1 MTASAKPKPIGA
13 SALSKLFQPPFGPL
27 IFLVIVCV
35 IFTVLP
41 LLQGKDNRFFTP
53 QNFALIFQQTAVVG
67 VLAIGQTLVILTSGI
82 DLSNGLI
89 MALTSVIVAGM
100 AVHGFSFES
109 GGSVFSLLNA
119 IILAMIVAV
128 IGYFSSSVGLRNTSN
143 VAPTIRRFAPF
154 VIAGAAAVVFY
165 ALEPGGAVSPFV
177 ALLIGVLVAGF
188 AGFINGTL
196 VTRLKLP
203 PFIVTLGT
211 LNIVFALTRIYTT
224 STINGLPEPLLALGQ
239 TLVFYTGKLQENG
252 NPEELFRV
260 PLYAIVMLL
269 LFFLVWFILRETKL
283 GRHIYAVGDNKEAA
297 ELVGIPVNR
306 ILLIVY
312 TSAGVLYGIA
322 AILLIARQENGDPQA
337 GQTSNLESITA
348 VVLGGTSLFG
358 GRGHIMGTL
367 IGALVVSVIRNGL
380 TQAGANP
387 IIQTLI
393 TGILVIAAVAI
404 DQFSQRAK

>member
-1 MTASAKPKPIGA
+1 MTASAKPKPSGA

-27 IFLVIVCV
+27 IFFFVVCL
-35 IFTVLP
+35 IFTVVP
-41 LLQGKDNRFFTP
+41 LLQGKENRFLTA

-100 AVHGFSFES
+100 AVHGFTFSSE
-109 GGSVFSLLNA
+109 GSNFAILNA
-119 IILAMIVAV
+119 IILAMVVGV
-128 IGYFSSSVGLRNTSN
+128 IGYFASSFGFNRVPS
-143 VAPTIRRFAPF
+143 APPIAKRIAPF
-154 VIAGAAAVVFY
+154 AVAAIAVLIFY
-165 ALEPGGAVSPFV
+165 FLNLSGTVNPILSILIGLFV
-177 ALLIGVLVAGF
+177 AGL

-211 LNIVFALTRIYTT
+211 LNIAFALTRIYSTA
-224 STINGLPEPLLALGQ
+224 TINGLPEPLLALG
-239 TLVFYTGKLQENG
+239 ESI
-252 NPEELFRV
+252 ELLGARI

-269 LFFLVWFILRETKL
+269 LFFLVWFVLRETRL

-306 ILLIVY
+306 ILLLVY
-312 TSAGVLYGIA
+312 TGAGVFYGIA

-380 TQAGANP
+380 TQAQANP
-387 IIQTLI
+387 LIQTLI
-393 TGILVIAAVAI
+393 TGILVIAAVAL